1 MEETRIQKMTE
12 EAIAQMGEEGLRD
25 TSMNLAK
32 TADRLCEIVQE
43 YGIKREAQLLKDM
56 LSAQKEI

>member
-1 MEETRIQKMTE
+1 MTE
-12 EAIAQMGEEGLRD
+12 EAIAQMGEEGLRN
-25 TSMNLAK
+25 TCMNLAK

-56 LSAQKEI
+56 LCAQKET